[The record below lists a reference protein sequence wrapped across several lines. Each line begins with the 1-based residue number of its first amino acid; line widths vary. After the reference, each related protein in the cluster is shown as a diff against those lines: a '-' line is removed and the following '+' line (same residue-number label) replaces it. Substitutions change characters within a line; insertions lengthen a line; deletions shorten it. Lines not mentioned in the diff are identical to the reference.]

1 MDGTVTPQK
10 DPAMDWDIMVSA
22 KAGTGESISGVEVRV
37 NGFTKFSETFN
48 PTTNQWQR
56 TLLQQGTYPG
66 DNNAELIVT
75 NAKGEKTSYCNEW
88 S

>member
-10 DPAMDWDIMVSA
+10 DPAMDWNITVSA
-22 KAGTGESISGVEVRV
+22 KAGAGESISAVEVRV

-48 PTTNQWQR
+48 PATNQWQR

-75 NAKGEKTSYCNEW
+75 NAKGEKTSYYNEW